1 MSAYPESVLAYFHR
15 PVLAGGAMLRGE
27 AGSVGQGTWICVT
40 TDVLDGQLR
49 NVGFRAFAC
58 PHIIAACNWAA
69 ELLEGM
75 PLEALQD
82 IELDKLQQEFEIPVE
97 KAGKLLILKDAFA
110 NCYVADVGVA

>member
-58 PHIIAACNWAA
+58 PHIIAACNRAA
-69 ELLEGM
+69 EMLEG
-75 PLEALQD
+75 ASLQAFED
-82 IELDKLQQEFEIPVE
+82 MQMDKLQHDFEIPVE

-110 NCYVADVGVA
+110 NCYAANVGVA